1 MTQFSWKNLTYRP
14 QIHSFFSSAVSFSP
28 KSVEQLISSEPAG
41 VITWA
46 AITRAWRRHT
56 HSLEARQQRSRQR
69 CLWIQISMQTLCPD
83 CRTKAAESSS
93 IWVTLVKWFARQALG
108 VICKDHTQS
117 WTLRRTSGTS
127 NLFMLVRFYV
137 WSFQSKKKNCC
148 VMISITPVGDLN
160 IY

>member
-41 VITWA
+41 VITRA

-108 VICKDHTQS
+108 VITPRVGHSAGLQGPVTCSCWFAFMFD
-117 WTLRRTSGTS
+117 
-127 NLFMLVRFYV
+127 LFKAK
-137 WSFQSKKKNCC
+137 KKKNCC
-148 VMISITPVGDLN
+148 VMISITPIGDLN